1 MKIMAIAL
9 IVLALILIVVPSF
22 FTCAS
27 DGKAIK
33 LPSGKNI
40 PMKCLWTSRAEI
52 GLGALLLATGVLLF
66 FSREL
71 ESRRFLS
78 VLTLIVGIFVILFPT
93 KLIGVCGN
101 PEMTCRVFMK
111 PTLLLIGLV
120 TTGLGITGTA
130 WNFTRKLQ
138 TG

>member
-9 IVLALILIVVPSF
+9 MVLALILTVVPSF

-27 DGKAIK
+27 QGKAIQ

-52 GLGALLLATGVLLF
+52 GLGVLLLATGALFF

-71 ESRRFLS
+71 ESKRFLS
-78 VLTLIVGIFVILFPT
+78 ILTLIVGIFVVLFPT
-93 KLIGVCGN
+93 KLIGVCRN
-101 PEMTCRVFMK
+101 PEMVCRVFMN
-111 PTLLLIGLV
+111 PTLLLIGIV
-120 TTGLGITGTA
+120 TAVLGIAATT
-130 WNFTRKLQ
+130 WNFTRKSQ
-138 TG
+138 TA